1 MSKKKMDK
9 TEFEYDMDY
18 DPELDELE
26 REIGLLLDE
35 YDVEYPSESEMMMT
49 IDAIRPYVPVKE
61 SKWKNRFE
69 GMSAIMKQSIIEFF
83 YMSPI
88 FWFSNSLFLLIG
100 LSAVLLSEINPY
112 VILLLLG
119 PIPTITGLLEVIK
132 RMNAG
137 MAELEVTFKYS
148 LQEIIL
154 SKMVVVGGFNLIIN
168 LFLTFSTSF
177 FYQDVVI
184 WKLMLYWITPFTV
197 ITAISFVIVSRFR
210 HVYAV
215 TAGLAVWIVF
225 GSMIS
230 QSKLVERIESI
241 PIVVHILVS
250 LIAAIV
256 VIIQLNRIYK
266 RGVNYELNH

>member
-26 REIGLLLDE
+26 QEIGLLLDE
-35 YDVEYPSESEMMMT
+35 YDVEYPCESEMMMT

-69 GMSAIMKQSIIEFF
+69 GMTPIMKQSIIVFF
-83 YMSPI
+83 YLSPI

-137 MAELEVTFKYS
+137 MAELEMSFKYS
-148 LQEIIL
+148 LQQIVL
-154 SKMVVVGGFNLIIN
+154 SKMLVVGGFNLLIN
-168 LFLTFSTSF
+168 LFFTCISF
-177 FYQDVVI
+177 LYHDLLI
-184 WKLMLYWITPFTV
+184 WKLMLYWVTPFTV
-197 ITAISFVIVSRFR
+197 ITAISFVIVSRYR
-210 HVYAV
+210 KVYAV
-215 TAGLAVWIVF
+215 TAGLAIWMVF
-225 GSMIS
+225 GSLASRTNIIKKM
-230 QSKLVERIESI
+230 ESI
-241 PIVVHILVS
+241 SPAVYIFVIF
-250 LIAAIV
+250 IAAT
-256 VIIQLNRIYK
+256 VIIFQISKIQK
-266 RGVNYELNH
+266 RGVNYEFNR

>member
-26 REIGLLLDE
+26 REIGLLLYE

-88 FWFSNSLFLLIG
+88 FWISNSLFLLIG
-100 LSAVLLSEINPY
+100 LSAVLLSEIKPY

-132 RMNAG
+132 RMNDG

-154 SKMVVVGGFNLIIN
+154 SKMVVVGGSNLIIN

-250 LIAAIV
+250 LIAALV